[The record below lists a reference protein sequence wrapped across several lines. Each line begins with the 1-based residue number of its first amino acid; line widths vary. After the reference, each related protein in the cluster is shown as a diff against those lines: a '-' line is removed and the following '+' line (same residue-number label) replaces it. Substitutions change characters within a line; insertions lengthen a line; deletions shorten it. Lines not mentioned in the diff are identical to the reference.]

1 MQVNISQE
9 PFCTE
14 TDRKSARAQKLGA
27 HFVQACAVEMQVN
40 ISQEPLYMEI
50 YRKNAAVQIEP
61 QNADTHTLCEAWRS
75 RNASQH
81 FTRATLYGNFLKFTG
96 KCRGPRPRR
105 TLCASLRSRHAPQH
119 FHKSH
124 FIRKFT
130 GKMPRPR
137 LSPERR
143 HIDIHFAR
151 ACAAEMQVNISQ
163 EPIYREIYREKAR
176 PQSGHPD
183 QAPAFILTVRT
194 LDCGHAVLGKK
205 CPKQIAKLI
214 SRPVKMP
221 VSRRRQRTRLT
232 RRAQA
237 PPS

>member
-1 MQVNISQE
+1 MCE
-9 PFCTE
+9 P
-14 TDRKSARAQKLGA
+14 AQSKCKL
-27 HFVQACAVEMQVN
+27 
-40 ISQEPLYMEI
+40 
-50 YRKNAAVQIEP
+50 
-61 QNADTHTLCEAWRS
+61 T
-75 RNASQH
+75 
-81 FTRATLYGNFLKFTG
+81 
-96 KCRGPRPRR
+96 
-105 TLCASLRSRHAPQH
+105 

-176 PQSGHPD
+176 AQSGHPD

-194 LDCGHAVLGKK
+194 LDCGHAVWGKNAQTNCQTNFAPRENASSK
-205 CPKQIAKLI
+205 KEAEDKVDTQGPSTTIMMAATAR
-214 SRPVKMP
+214 SP
-221 VSRRRQRTRLT
+221 SHRQLHPLYTGLSGT
-232 RRAQA
+232 M
-237 PPS
+237 